1 MVSAVDEE
9 MAWLSRGFQE
19 GLSLVRQVLEARPD
33 AAPSVSVSGCS
44 STVTASVNVV
54 SLCMDIGRY
63 GATCAWVSRND
74 KPKDFPQ
81 TSTDFGAAIAAWVA
95 SIEEIESMP

>member
-54 SLCMDIGRY
+54 SLRMDIGRY
-63 GATCAWVSRND
+63 GATCAWVSLDD

-81 TSTDFGAAIAAWVA
+81 TFNDLCDAIAAWVA
-95 SIEEIESMP
+95 TIEETEAMP

>member
-1 MVSAVDEE
+1 MVDEQL
-9 MAWLSRGFQE
+9 AVLNRGFND
-19 GLSLVRQVLEARPD
+19 GLLLARQVLEARPG
-33 AAPSVSVSGCS
+33 AAVSVLVDDPCTTVIASVSV
-44 STVTASVNVV
+44 V
-54 SLCMDIGRY
+54 SLRMSIGRY
-63 GATCAWVSRND
+63 GATYTWVSRDD

>member
-19 GLSLVRQVLEARPD
+19 GLSLVRQVLEARPE
-33 AAPSVSVSGCS
+33 AVPSVSVNDRW
-44 STVTASVNVV
+44 STVTASISGV
-54 SLCMDIGRY
+54 SLRLEIGRY
-63 GATCAWVSRND
+63 GATYAWVSLDD

-81 TSTDFGAAIAAWVA
+81 TFNDLCDAIAAWVA
-95 SIEEIESMP
+95 TIEETEAMP

>member
-19 GLSLVRQVLEARPD
+19 GLSLVGQVLEARPE
-33 AAPSVSVSGCS
+33 AVPSVSVNDRW
-44 STVTASVNVV
+44 STVTASISGV
-54 SLCMDIGRY
+54 SLRLEIGRY
-63 GATCAWVSRND
+63 GATYAWVSLDD

-81 TSTDFGAAIAAWVA
+81 TFNDLCDAIAAWVA
-95 SIEEIESMP
+95 TIEETEAMP